1 MQNSLSNISHRDRQA
16 GFTLIELMIVV
27 AVIAILASIALP
39 AYQQYVIKT
48 RRAAAVGCM
57 LEAAQALERYYTVN
71 LTYVDAPAT
80 TCSTD
85 VTNFYTVAPQGA
97 LAARAYTLQAQP
109 KASQNDTKCGTLTV
123 NHTGAKTS
131 SVSGADLTKCF

>member
-1 MQNSLSNISHRDRQA
+1 MKKSLSNFIRRGHQA

-71 LTYVDAPAT
+71 LTYVGAPDT
-80 TCSTD
+80 TCSAD
-85 VTNFYTVAPQGA
+85 VNNYYTVAPQGA
-97 LAARAYTLQAQP
+97 LAARAYTIQAQP
-109 KASQNDTKCGTLTV
+109 KGSQNDTKCGTLTI

-131 SVSGADLTKCF
+131 SVSGANLSQCF